1 MNLGKVLL
9 LSLGVCLAA
18 GCTGGRNINYTP
30 QVDQRLTYLERLC
43 REMAAAAQ
51 QEFPKMT
58 GAGGEKLAILK
69 AVSRGAVQEVEES
82 LGGFYD
88 PGSNS
93 YEAIYQ
99 GGGLGGERALE
110 DLEKSQ
116 LDSLVARVVAT
127 GQYQEEIISYYERE
141 MAQVAAPVLVEG
153 RVVSIAW
160 IRSLLPSSLKTVT
173 EEPKF
178 QGTATHKAPGQ

>member
-1 MNLGKVLL
+1 M
-9 LSLGVCLAA
+9 AM
-18 GCTGGRNINYTP
+18 TT
-30 QVDQRLTYLERLC
+30 QRL
-43 REMAAAAQ
+43 
-51 QEFPKMT
+51 PWW
-58 GAGGEKLAILK
+58 
-69 AVSRGAVQEVEES
+69 VSRRLILVILLCSAWIGSYLFGYRAQVSHFEQVQQSLDPLNKQMESYGAMIAK
-82 LGGFYD
+82 LPNPKKG
-88 PGSNS
+88 
-93 YEAIYQ
+93 
-99 GGGLGGERALE
+99 LE